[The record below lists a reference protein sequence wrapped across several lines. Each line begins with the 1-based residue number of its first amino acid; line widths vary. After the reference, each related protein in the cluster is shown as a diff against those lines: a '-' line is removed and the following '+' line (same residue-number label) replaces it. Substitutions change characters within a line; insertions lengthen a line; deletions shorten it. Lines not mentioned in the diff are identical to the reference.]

1 MAVRYVQLE
10 EPISAFSFFF
20 LPLSYETPAYLEFL
34 INHEYLLRLLMHAGM
49 AREAISEMIAW
60 KNKYDFFGV
69 DDIGVSLKTPL
80 SDTVWILYP
89 RHN

>member
-1 MAVRYVQLE
+1 
-10 EPISAFSFFF
+10 
-20 LPLSYETPAYLEFL
+20 
-34 INHEYLLRLLMHAGM
+34 MHAGM